1 MTPSEDDQ
9 PEAAIWGLLGNRRG
23 DNAMIEA
30 VIAATGL
37 PARLVRLR
45 FNKFGALQNTF
56 PGGSLFTLTRD
67 SRAELTPPWPRVVV
81 TSGKRAVP
89 AALRVRRASSGR
101 TRLLHL
107 GRPQAPLD
115 WFDLVVTTPQ
125 YHLPARPNVVV
136 CRLPSTTL
144 SMEEA
149 SVDPTLATLP
159 RPRIAVIVGGSE
171 PPQRLDPDAARRLAE
186 TALSRA
192 QSSGGSLLVATSPR
206 TGPAATAALR
216 EALDGADAPVK
227 FSAYGNAPNL
237 YRAFLAAADAFLV
250 TDDSVSMVV
259 EAAATTRPVEL
270 FHLPA
275 LLGPG
280 LRAFKA
286 IEGAA
291 KTGGAVKRA
300 LDALVGAGLVRS
312 NRDIAGYMDDLE
324 NDGLLAGG
332 ESLRRLAEKELA
344 ETAVR
349 VRTLAGLGS
358 L

>member
-1 MTPSEDDQ
+1 MTPSDDDQ
-9 PEAAIWGLLGNRRG
+9 TATAIWGLLGNRRG

-37 PARLVRLR
+37 PARLIRLR
-45 FNKFGALQNTF
+45 FNALGALQNAF

-89 AALRVRRASSGR
+89 AALRVRRASGGR
-101 TRLLHL
+101 TRLVHL

-125 YHLPARPNVVV
+125 YCLPARDNVVV
-136 CRLPSTTL
+136 CRLPSTAPST
-144 SMEEA
+144 EEA
-149 SVDPTLATLP
+149 SLDPALAALP

-171 PPQRLDPDAARRLAE
+171 PPQRLDPDVAHRLAE

-192 QSSGGSLLVATSPR
+192 KSSGGSLLVATSPR
-206 TGPAATAALR
+206 TGSAATAALR
-216 EALDGADAPVK
+216 AALDSAGAPVE
-227 FSAYGNAPNL
+227 FSTYGDGPNL

-270 FHLPA
+270 FRLPA
-275 LLGPG
+275 LPGPG
-280 LRAFKA
+280 LRVFRA

-291 KTGGAVKRA
+291 GSGGAVKGA
-300 LDALVGAGLVRS
+300 LDALVGAGLIRS
-312 NRDIAGYMDDLE
+312 NRDIAGYMRDLE

-344 ETAVR
+344 ETAAR